1 MCGEKAT
8 SVGYTIQPHGSP
20 PHVRGKGLVHNRF
33 LQLPGITPACAG
45 KRVTLPADLP
55 EAEDHPRMCGEKGI
69 WLKCLSLFLGSPPHV
84 RGKAVR
90 SLFLCLF
97 CRGSPP
103 RMRGKADRDT
113 TQDRTAVD
121 HPRVCGEKFC
131 FQKQKGL
138 RMGSPPR
145 MRGKDCTCFTNWCVV
160 GITPAYAGKR
170 TSPPFPASRRRDHPR
185 VCGEKN
191 CAVSIDTSI
200 AGSPPRMRGKAQIRL
215 LSIWQKR
222 ITPAYA
228 GKSRSWSAHRQQQRR
243 RHRQQPLDH
252 PRVCGEK
259 TKKIP

>member
-1 MCGEKAT
+1 MCGEKQ
-8 SVGYTIQPHGSP
+8 Y
-20 PHVRGKGLVHNRF
+20 VR
-33 LQLPGITPACAG
+33 C
-45 KRVTLPADLP
+45 
-55 EAEDHPRMCGEKGI
+55 
-69 WLKCLSLFLGSPPHV
+69 
-84 RGKAVR
+84 
-90 SLFLCLF
+90 F
-97 CRGSPP
+97 C
-103 RMRGKADRDT
+103 
-113 TQDRTAVD
+113 VFFVED

>member
-1 MCGEKAT
+1 M
-8 SVGYTIQPHGSP
+8 
-20 PHVRGKGLVHNRF
+20 RGKEQDQRHRRLH
-33 LQLPGITPACAG
+33 PGITPACAG
-45 KRVTLPADLP
+45 KSTKSRNAIRSRW
-55 EAEDHPRMCGEKGI
+55 DHPRMCGEK
-69 WLKCLSLFLGSPPHV
+69 LT
-84 RGKAVR
+84 AT
-90 SLFLCLF
+90 
-97 CRGSPP
+97 P
-103 RMRGKADRDT
+103 R
-113 TQDRTAVD
+113 RTE
-121 HPRVCGEKFC
+121 P
-131 FQKQKGL
+131 Q
-138 RMGSPPR
+138 
-145 MRGKDCTCFTNWCVV
+145 W
-160 GITPAYAGKR
+160 ITPAYAGKSSAFR
-170 TSPPFPASRRRDHPR
+170 NKRALGWDHPR